1 MDPSCA
7 GSLATYVV
15 VFDTLSHSQQLINI
29 VITTTLFGISTSLA
43 VASVYVL
50 SGKGL
55 KRWSAALQ
63 LTATLVLYTSTTTFT
78 GAALRAAFATA
89 NQAQAAANA
98 ITNCDVQAVF
108 NPIEIYSLGDRM
120 ICIQTATLVIN
131 IIVGDAIVWWRV
143 YVLWPGIK
151 ARRVI
156 LGVSAVLLLATFIL
170 SVYDTCGACNTN
182 SSLVLPEQGYGQ
194 LFSGSQ
200 TGAAAV
206 GMSLATNAI
215 ATCFTAYRAWI
226 HVRTL
231 KVFDRKLSM
240 TSAEEIL
247 ILIAESGLVYTA
259 IWVIVTVWQVG
270 ENNPNVFEYDTG
282 NRTFWGITGYFVN
295 GGLVPVIAIYPMF
308 VIVMVALKRKRATS
322 TYMFSTQISSQPP
335 LSSPPP
341 TIEGRSESGTSARSL
356 VDA

>member
-29 VITTTLFGISTSLA
+29 VITTALF
-43 VASVYVL
+43 VL
-50 SGKGL
+50 LTSGKGL
-55 KRWSAALQ
+55 KRRSAALQ
-63 LTATLVLYTSTTTFT
+63 LTATLVLYISTATFT
-78 GAALRAAFATA
+78 GTALRATFATA
-89 NQAQAAANA
+89 NQAQAAADA
-98 ITNCDVQAVF
+98 ITNCDIQAVF
-108 NPIEIYSLGDRM
+108 NPVEVYSLGDQM
-120 ICIQTATLVIN
+120 ICIQTATLVVN
-131 IIVGDAIVWWRV
+131 IIIGDTIVWWRV

-156 LGVSAVLLLATFIL
+156 LGVSALLLMATFTL
-170 SVYDTCGACNTN
+170 SVFDTCGACNPRL
-182 SSLVLPEQGYGQ
+182 SIVVQQQGYGQ

-200 TGAAAV
+200 TGAAAA

-231 KVFDRKLSM
+231 KVFDRRLSM
-240 TSAEEIL
+240 TSTEEVL
-247 ILIAESGLVYTA
+247 LLIAESGFVYTA
-259 IWVIVTVWQVG
+259 IWVIVTIWQVG
-270 ENNPNVFEYDTG
+270 ENNHDIFVHDTG
-282 NRTFWGITGYFVN
+282 DNTFWGITGYFVN

-308 VIVMVALKRKRATS
+308 VIVMVALKRQRATS
-322 TYMFSTQISSQPP
+322 TYMFSTQILSQPP

-341 TIEGRSESGTSARSL
+341 TIEDHSESGFGASARSL

>member
-1 MDPSCA
+1 MDP
-7 GSLATYVV
+7 
-15 VFDTLSHSQQLINI
+15 SQQLINI

-43 VASVYVL
+43 IASVCVL

-55 KRWSAALQ
+55 KRRSAALQ
-63 LTATLVLYTSTTTFT
+63 LTATLILYISTATFT
-78 GAALRAAFATA
+78 GAALRATFATA

-98 ITNCDVQAVF
+98 ITNCDIQAVF
-108 NPIEIYSLGDRM
+108 NPVEVYSLGDRM
-120 ICIQTATLVIN
+120 ICIETATLVLN
-131 IIVGDAIVWWRV
+131 IIIGDTIVWWRV

-156 LGVSAVLLLATFIL
+156 LGVSALLLMATFPL
-170 SVYDTCGACNTN
+170 SVFDTWGACNPRL
-182 SSLVLPEQGYGQ
+182 SIVVQQQGYGQ

-200 TGAAAV
+200 TGAAAA

-231 KVFDRKLSM
+231 KVFDRKFSM

-247 ILIAESGLVYTA
+247 ILIAESGFVYTA

-270 ENNPNVFEYDTG
+270 ENNPHVFEYDTG

-341 TIEGRSESGTSARSL
+341 TIEDCSESGASARSL